1 MKTRKLL
8 FLAASATMAMMVW
21 SCANV
26 GSMQKK
32 MSQFNAKVSP
42 DPLEVHGD
50 SIAVTISGKF
60 PEKFFAKKVSV
71 EASPILHYGS
81 SEVKMKSKLFKGED
95 APGNGDVIPFET
107 GKSFS
112 YNDKIAYAP
121 SMLQSDLKLKIVG
134 SQGSKTVEFPEID
147 LAKGVITTS
156 LMVDKKEVKLMTA
169 ADSYTS
175 KSGQLDATIFFDYN
189 SSTVKANELKDQDM
203 NELVNFL
210 SKTLPGNPRM
220 KISNIDIQSY
230 ASVEGELLLNK
241 DLSTARAEAGKKALL
256 EVLKKNKLDA
266 AYTSMIQLNSNGEDW
281 INFKSEME
289 KSAIED
295 RELIIRVLQKTTDL
309 QERETEIKNITK
321 TYTEIEK
328 QILPK
333 LRRDNIRVNYSMEKF
348 SDQEL
353 KTMAANPSNLNYE
366 ELLRAG
372 SLVSDANVQ
381 IAVYK
386 EAEKKAEGDNRAA
399 NNLGVVY
406 FNQGKLNE
414 AKAQFEKAYGIKKSS
429 DVACNLGAVSKV
441 MGDNKKAVAYF
452 NESSSSEAKYN
463 KVSMDV
469 QTGNYGAAI
478 NNAGSFKTFNTALAR
493 CLNKDYSGAKADLEA
508 CNMDNGS
515 AQGHYLMAVI
525 AARMNDAAAVK
536 SNLDKAVQK
545 DAKMADKAK
554 TDLEFRNFQGK

>member
-32 MSQFNAKVSP
+32 ISQFNAKVTP

-353 KTMAANPSNLNYE
+353 KTMAANPSSLNYE

-372 SLVSDANVQ
+372 SLLSDANVQ

-414 AKAQFEKAYGIKKSS
+414 AKAQFEKAYGMKKSS

-441 MGDNKKAVAYF
+441 MGDNKKAAAYF

-469 QTGNYGAAI
+469 QSGNYGAAI

-493 CLNKDYSGAKADLEA
+493 CLNKDFSGAKADLEA

-515 AQGHYLMAVI
+515 AQGYYLMAVI
-525 AARMNDAAAVK
+525 SARMNDAAAVK